1 MLFDSFASLVILA
14 TVFFSHAEK
23 ELIEFIGNGSVIFS
37 KSPLRGGLLRY
48 AHSDLFPEA
57 VGVVSVV
64 LNLSIFGYLFHLSLD
79 LIRLRISLATKG
91 FSRSRILT
99 GVKGVSVK
107 RGSDICGWRMQM
119 EK

>member
-1 MLFDSFASLVILA
+1 MILA

-37 KSPLRGGLLRY
+37 KSSLIGGLLRY
-48 AHSDLFPEA
+48 AHSDRFPEA

-64 LNLSIFGYLFHLSLD
+64 LNLSIFGYLFHRSLD
-79 LIRLRISLATKG
+79 LIRLRISLATKKG

-107 RGSDICGWRMQM
+107 RGPDICGWRMRM